1 MHFHDFQTHFSSDIL
16 ALNKIGLR
24 ELFAQDP
31 TRTEALKLQAAGIS
45 LDYSRQY
52 VSTAILEKSQKWL
65 DEMGFKQKIAAL
77 FAGEKINL
85 TENRAVSHPALR
97 LPQPAERVHRQHQ
110 KMFALSEAFR
120 SGSVKGASGKVITDI
135 VNIGIGGSDLGPR
148 MVVRALRPYQH
159 ARLKVHFVANVDGT
173 DLFETLAGLNP
184 ETTGFIIASKTF
196 TTEETLLNAK
206 SAKAWLTQ
214 ALGPNNLS
222 AHFMAATS
230 APEKAMAW
238 GVSAERIFE
247 MWDDIG
253 GRYSLWSTIGLPIC
267 LAIGHVHFQ
276 ALLAGAHSMDEHFQH
291 ADFAQNMP
299 VLLALIAIFNQNIL
313 GAESHAVI
321 PYDQT
326 LELLP
331 AYLQQADMESNG
343 KRVTRA
349 GMAVDYPTGAALWGG
364 VGTNG
369 QHAFHQL
376 FHQGTRNIP
385 IDFIL
390 PLESHHPWREHHLA
404 LMANCYGQIEA
415 LLQGRDQAECIAE
428 SLKAGMDTSQ
438 ARLLAPHKEIPGNK
452 PCNLITC
459 TKLTPET
466 LGALVALYEHKI
478 FMQSLLW
485 DINAFDQ
492 WGVEL
497 GKVLAR
503 PILKKLLEQ
512 SQVKRR

>member
-1 MHFHDFQTHFSSDIL
+1 MLFHSFQNTLSQRVKTLHQ
-16 ALNKIGLR
+16 AGLR
-24 ELFAQDP
+24 TLFKQDP
-31 TRTEALKLQAAGIS
+31 ARAQTYQLQAAALT

-52 VSTAILEKSQKWL
+52 VDQALFQAAQTWL
-65 DEMGFKQKIAAL
+65 QEAGFKQKIQAL

-97 LPQPAERVHRQHQ
+97 LPHPAERVQIQ
-110 KMFALSEAFR
+110 QAKMFALSAAFR
-120 SGSVKGASGKVITDI
+120 GGEIKGATGKSITDI
-135 VNIGIGGSDLGPR
+135 INIGIGGSDLGPR

-159 ARLKVHFVANVDGT
+159 ATLKVHFVANVDGT
-173 DLFETLAGLNP
+173 DLFETLQGLNP
-184 ETTGFIIASKTF
+184 ETTALIIASKTF

-206 SAKAWLTQ
+206 TAKAWLSQT
-214 ALGPNNLS
+214 LGKTDLS
-222 AHFMAATS
+222 AHLMAATS
-230 APEKAMAW
+230 APKKAMAW
-238 GVSAERIFE
+238 GVLPERIFE

-267 LAIGHVHFQ
+267 LAIGPEHFQ
-276 ALLAGAHSMDEHFQH
+276 ALLAGAHAMDQH
-291 ADFAQNMP
+291 VETADFAENMP
-299 VLLALIAIFNQNIL
+299 VLLALIAIFNQNFL

-343 KRVTRA
+343 KRVTLQ
-349 GMAVDYPTGAALWGG
+349 GQTVDYQTGAALWGG

-390 PLESHHPWREHHLA
+390 PLEAHHPWREHQLA
-404 LMANCYGQIEA
+404 LIANCYAQMEA
-415 LLQGRDQAECIAE
+415 LLQGRDQAQSIAE
-428 SLKAGMDTSQ
+428 SLKAGLSETAALQ
-438 ARLLAPHKEIPGNK
+438 LAPHKEIPGNK
-452 PCNLITC
+452 PCNLISFA
-459 TKLTPET
+459 KLTPTT
-466 LGALVALYEHKI
+466 LGSLLALYEHKI
-478 FMQSLLW
+478 FIQSLIW

-497 GKVLAR
+497 GKILAR
-503 PILKKLLEQ
+503 PILEKIKA
-512 SQVKRR
+512 SFPPV